1 MEDNNVKKQ
10 TKKSIPTETSDIDF
24 LRPDEEFDLG
34 KRVSHGDQ
42 EAKRKLMEANL
53 PFVVAI
59 AKKYTGLG
67 LSFLDLVQEGNLGLL
82 KALEKFDYKKGYRFL
97 TYATLWIRQAITRAL
112 AEHWGLPMVSI
123 LPLESMIRIEKAK
136 KEIVQELGREP
147 TYKEIAERTGISEKK
162 IGKYLRLAHQ
172 RIPLPVE
179 DEEERLLH
187 NYFEEEMW
195 PKSEERTTLHYKQL
209 RKALDRLATRE
220 REIIKYR
227 YGLEGERPHSPEE
240 VGAMFGVSRERIRQ
254 VEEKAKR
261 KLDNYLREIEREE

>member
-10 TKKSIPTETSDIDF
+10 TKKSIPTETSNIDF
-24 LRPDEEFDLG
+24 LRPEEEMDLG
-34 KRVSHGDQ
+34 KRVSQGDQ
-42 EAKRKLMEANL
+42 DAKRKLLEANL
-53 PFVVAI
+53 RLVVSI
-59 AKKYTGLG
+59 AKRYTGHG
-67 LSFLDLVQEGNLGLL
+67 LSFLDLVQEGNLGLIR
-82 KALEKFDYKKGYRFL
+82 AVEKFDYKKGYRFS
-97 TYATLWIRQAITRAL
+97 TYATWWIRQAITRAL
-112 AEHWGLPMVSI
+112 ADQSRLIRVPVHMVESI
-123 LPLESMIRIEKAK
+123 NRIEKAT
-136 KEIVQELGREP
+136 KELVQELGREP

-162 IGKYLRLAHQ
+162 IGKYLRLAQ
-172 RIPLPVE
+172 QPISLRMPVR
-179 DEEERLLH
+179 DEEE
-187 NYFEEEMW
+187 
-195 PKSEERTTLHYKQL
+195 SELENEDKKESTNLYYKEQL